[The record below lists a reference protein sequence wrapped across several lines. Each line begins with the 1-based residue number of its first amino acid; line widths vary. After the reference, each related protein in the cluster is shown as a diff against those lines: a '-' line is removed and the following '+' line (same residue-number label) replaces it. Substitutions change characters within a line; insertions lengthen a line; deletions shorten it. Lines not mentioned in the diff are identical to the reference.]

1 MKHPISDD
9 ELLLF
14 HLGESLGL
22 ERMDAIA
29 CQLAVD
35 PELATRYALLR
46 RMLAASNVALA
57 QAEPDT
63 GFEQRLWSRLAPQLV
78 RPQRA
83 PWWQRWGWPLL
94 AVAASTGLLLSLAL
108 HWRVPEAAPT
118 LTLATDASERV
129 LAAHVARHLA
139 QTERL
144 LTVADNGGIGADA
157 LASALID
164 SNRLYAAAA
173 ERAGQT
179 QLAQFLGDLEP
190 ILRELANAGGG
201 DGGLGGTDL
210 VREEIRSRDL
220 MFRLRALEGGQ
231 GRPVQRL

>member
-35 PELATRYALLR
+35 PELAARYALLR
-46 RMLAASNVALA
+46 RMLAASEVALA
-57 QAEPDT
+57 QREPEA
-63 GFEQRLWSRLAPQLV
+63 GLEQRLWARLAPQLQPPARV
-78 RPQRA
+78 

-94 AVAASTGLLLSLAL
+94 AVAASAGLLVSVTLQLRSPA
-108 HWRVPEAAPT
+108 EAPPI
-118 LTLATDASERV
+118 TLAADASERV

-144 LTVADNGGIGADA
+144 LTVTDNGGVGADA
-157 LASALID
+157 LAAALID
-164 SNRLYAAAA
+164 SNRLYAVAA
-173 ERAGQT
+173 ERAGQA
-179 QLAQFLGDLEP
+179 QLAQFLTELEP
-190 ILRELANAGGG
+190 ILRELANAPEG
-201 DGGLGGTDL
+201 DALGGADL
-210 VREEIRSRDL
+210 VRQEIRSRDL
-220 MFRLRALEGGQ
+220 MFRLRALEDGQ
-231 GRPVQRL
+231 GGAVQRL

>member
-1 MKHPISDD
+1 MKHEISDD

-29 CQLAVD
+29 CQLAID
-35 PELATRYALLR
+35 PELAARYALLR

-57 QAEPDT
+57 QAEPDA
-63 GFEQRLWSRLAPQLV
+63 GFEQRVWSRLAPQLQ
-78 RPQRA
+78 RPARA

-94 AVAASTGLLLSLAL
+94 AVAASAGLMVSVTLQL
-108 HWRVPEAAPT
+108 RAPAPPPI
-118 LTLATDASERV
+118 TLATDASERV

-139 QTERL
+139 QTERV
-144 LTVADNGGIGADA
+144 LTVAGNGGIGADA
-157 LASALID
+157 LAAALID

-173 ERAGQT
+173 QRAGQT

-190 ILRELANAGGG
+190 ILRELANAGAAN
-201 DGGLGGTDL
+201 DLGGADL

-220 MFRLRALEGGQ
+220 MFRLRALEEGQ
-231 GRPVQRL
+231 GLPVQRL

>member
-35 PELATRYALLR
+35 PELAARYALLR
-46 RMLAASNVALA
+46 RMLAASEVALA
-57 QAEPDT
+57 QHEPEA
-63 GFEQRLWSRLAPQLV
+63 GLEQRLWARIAPQLQPPV
-78 RPQRA
+78 RA
-83 PWWQRWGWPLL
+83 PWWQRWGWPML
-94 AVAASTGLLLSLAL
+94 AVAASAGLLVSVTLQL
-108 HWRVPEAAPT
+108 RAPT
-118 LTLATDASERV
+118 EAPPITLAADASERV

-144 LTVADNGGIGADA
+144 LTVTDNGGVGADA
-157 LASALID
+157 LAAALID
-164 SNRLYAAAA
+164 SNRLYALAA

-179 QLAQFLGDLEP
+179 QLAQFLTELEP
-190 ILRELANAGGG
+190 ILRELANAPEGGA
-201 DGGLGGTDL
+201 LGGADL
-210 VREEIRSRDL
+210 VRQEIRSRDL
-220 MFRLRALEGGQ
+220 MFRLRALEDAHAA
-231 GRPVQRL
+231 PVQRL